1 MNPFDEHYIDRDLS
15 RTGLTITV
23 ISPGTGHFAVDKNL
37 LRMTTERMIDHGIC
51 LELVCLTKMPLHSVP
66 LFSYVSKRPKHRV
79 SETSN
84 SGVKTKPST
93 PDLLYFDAHL
103 SSATNCELADC
114 YSIPKW
120 VNSSF
125 YSKTHDKP
133 FRKDRFVPRCKMYE
147 IQMLG
152 ILDHNLTTVTVP
164 LLEIEVQTKLR
175 KEPSPDRRRGMRD
188 AFDAS
193 IFQSAV
199 VSEKVEMAR
208 TRSRDSGG
216 TNSNIA
222 SYQSARLLAVKVAEQ
237 KPLSSQDTTPVKRS
251 PQESLENARKI
262 GLGLIDTTNNLEI
275 ASPPFRKTIRS
286 GSAASRSP
294 FNRLRDLPQFEPLD
308 LGRTDVGAGSPAPS
322 RLSLGKADRD
332 RSQSRV
338 SEHTVE
344 GSSGQSTPKLT
355 PSKKLKNKSSK
366 SSMTSRLGGNWL
378 MSMLTSAR
386 SQPSF
391 PTAAVETV
399 TRTDVSSVAGNQPN
413 SPVTPR
419 PHMVLPRAVPGA
431 PLVTPSTPSPSKIS
445 HAPPPEK
452 TTQPVPIASRRH
464 HLPSDDEPIRSFKN
478 SFKASRSPLDSWSR
492 VAATHYNRSNT
503 HVTVNPCNPKDN
515 DDNTFGEGRRWQH
528 VRPKPLKETTHL
540 VKWTALTAP
549 ACLPLTTD
557 FMPTTQE
564 IQDFYEF
571 NSYDIACYPDQVSF
585 LVRSD
590 AATTN
595 LPLAVMREMASQRLS
610 RELPYFSHYRR

>member
-1 MNPFDEHYIDRDLS
+1 
-15 RTGLTITV
+15 
-23 ISPGTGHFAVDKNL
+23 
-37 LRMTTERMIDHGIC
+37 MTTERMIDHGIC

-66 LFSYVSKRPKHRV
+66 LFSYVSRRPKHRAH
-79 SETSN
+79 ETSN
-84 SGVKTKPST
+84 TGVKTKPST

-103 SSATNCELADC
+103 SSATDCELADC

-164 LLEIEVQTKLR
+164 LLDLEVLPKIR
-175 KEPSPDRRRGMRD
+175 KEPSPDQRRSARD

-199 VSEKVEMAR
+199 VTERDELLPIN
-208 TRSRDSGG
+208 SRDSGA
-216 TNSNIA
+216 TNSNLA
-222 SYQSARLLAVKVAEQ
+222 SYQSARLLAVKDAESR
-237 KPLSSQDTTPVKRS
+237 PSASVDATPIKGS
-251 PQESLENARKI
+251 PQEGLENARKI
-262 GLGLIDTTNNLEI
+262 GLGLIDTAKNIDIT
-275 ASPPFRKTIRS
+275 SPFLHKTVRS
-286 GSAASRSP
+286 GSTASRSP
-294 FNRLRDLPQFEPLD
+294 FRQRRDQPQTEA
-308 LGRTDVGAGSPAPS
+308 LGLQRTDAGFASPDQS
-322 RLSLGKADRD
+322 SLGVGKAIRA
-332 RSQSRV
+332 RSQTQV
-338 SEHTVE
+338 SETTLE

-355 PSKKLKNKSSK
+355 PAKKLNTKSSK

-378 MSMLTSAR
+378 MSMLTSVR

-399 TRTDVSSVAGNQPN
+399 TRTDVSSITGNRSP
-413 SPVTPR
+413 SPVTPKLTA
-419 PHMVLPRAVPGA
+419 VLPRPVPGA
-431 PLVTPSTPSPSKIS
+431 PVVTPSTPTPSKIT

-464 HLPSDDEPIRSFKN
+464 RMTSDDEPIRSFKG
-478 SFKASRSPLDSWSR
+478 SFKASRSPLDSWSK
-492 VAATHYNRSNT
+492 AAASNFNRGKS
-503 HVTVNPCNPKDN
+503 HVTVNPCNPKEN
-515 DDNTFGEGRRWQH
+515 DDSSFGEGRRWQH
-528 VRPKPLKETTHL
+528 VRPKPAKDSTHL

-610 RELPYFSHYRR
+610 RKSSSYLV